1 MGIEP
6 IAGQSITDYRNKLAH
21 SHGPLFITP
30 TFLLIRVLGCGAA
43 IAVVSY
49 VNYH

>member
-6 IAGQSITDYRNKLAH
+6 IAGQSATDYCNKLAH

-30 TFLLIRVLGCGAA
+30 TFYLSVCLG
-43 IAVVSY
+43 VVQQ
-49 VNYH
+49 